1 MGQKKSSAIGARGIG
16 KKNFGKPKREGT
28 EKLNMEPLKQAKN
41 YKGPQGPVVLAI
53 LDGVGIGTCKEG
65 DIVSRANTPTLDWL
79 RQNTLGTKLKAHG
92 IAVGMPSDADMGN
105 SEIGHNAIGCGRVF
119 AQGARLVNEAIEN
132 RTLFNGEVWKEL
144 IENVT
149 RHRSKLHF
157 IGLFSDGNVHS
168 HIDHLEALLKEAKN
182 QGVKKA
188 CVHILLDG
196 RDVPPTSALE
206 YVARFE
212 DFLAGLKKDS
222 DIDFAIASG
231 GGRMQITMDRY
242 QANWDLVERG
252 WKTHVLGDG
261 RKFKSA
267 REAIETLR
275 QEDPGVI
282 DQDLPPFVIARNN
295 APLGPIKENDSVIF
309 FNFRGDRAIEISMA
323 FEEENFDKFP
333 RGPKLNV
340 KFAGMMQYDGDA
352 LIPKKYLVNPP
363 GIDRTVGE
371 YLVKSGVRQLAI
383 SETQKFGHV
392 TYFFNGNRSGKF
404 DDSLED
410 YVEIPSDRVPFEQ
423 RPWMKA
429 AEITDKVVEAIGG
442 GRYRFIRL
450 NYANGDMVGH
460 TGIIEAVEIAVEAVD
475 LCLSR
480 LLRAVKKASGILVVS
495 ADHGNADDMFECNH
509 KTGEIICDEKTGKP
523 KPRTAHS
530 LNPVFAYVYE
540 PTGNVKMGLSQH
552 ANLGISSLAATC
564 LTLLGFVPPE
574 DYTPSIIDIK

>member
-1 MGQKKSSAIGARGIG
+1 
-16 KKNFGKPKREGT
+16 
-28 EKLNMEPLKQAKN
+28 MEPLKQTKN
-41 YKGPQGPVVLAI
+41 YSGPQGPVVLAI

-65 DIVSRANTPTLDWL
+65 DIVSRAATPTLDWL
-79 RQNTLGTKLKAHG
+79 AQNTLSARLKAHG
-92 IAVGMPSDADMGN
+92 TAVGMPSDADMGN

-132 RTLFNGEVWKEL
+132 RSLFRGEVWKEL
-144 IENVT
+144 IENVI
-149 RHRSKLHF
+149 RHHSKLHF

-168 HIDHLEALLKEAKN
+168 HIDHLEALLKQAKN

-188 CVHILLDG
+188 CLHILLDG

-206 YVARFE
+206 YVDRLE
-212 DFLAGLKKDS
+212 NFLKGLKKDS

-242 QANWDLVERG
+242 QANWGMVERG

-261 RKFKSA
+261 RKFNSA

-275 QEDPGVI
+275 RESPDVI
-282 DQDLPPFVIARNN
+282 DQDLRPFVIARNN
-295 APLGPIKENDSVIF
+295 APLGPIEENDSVIF
-309 FNFRGDRAIEISMA
+309 FNFRGDRAIEISQA
-323 FEEENFDKFP
+323 FEAENFDRFP
-333 RGPKLNV
+333 RGPRLNV
-340 KFAGMMQYDGDA
+340 KYAGMMQYDGDA
-352 LIPKKYLVNPP
+352 LIPKKFLVNPP

-371 YLVKSGVRQLAI
+371 YLVRAGIRQLAI

-404 DDSLED
+404 DDALED

-429 AEITDKVVEAIGG
+429 AEITDRVVEAIEG

-460 TGIIEAVEIAVEAVD
+460 TGIVQAVEIAVETVD

-480 LLRAVKKASGILVVS
+480 LVRAVKKTGGILVVS
-495 ADHGNADDMFECNH
+495 ADHGNADDMFECNS
-509 KTGEIICDEKTGKP
+509 KTGETIYDEKTGKP

-540 PTGNVKMGLSQH
+540 PSGGVKMGLSRH
-552 ANLGISSLAATC
+552 KNLGISSLAATC

-574 DYTPSIIDIK
+574 DYTPSIITIDSS

>member
-1 MGQKKSSAIGARGIG
+1 
-16 KKNFGKPKREGT
+16 
-28 EKLNMEPLKQAKN
+28 MEPLIKAKKF
-41 YKGPQGPVVLAI
+41 KGPKGPVVLTI
-53 LDGVGIGTCKEG
+53 LDGVGIGACSEG

-79 RQNTLGTKLKAHG
+79 AQNALAAKLKAHG
-92 IAVGMPSDADMGN
+92 TAVGMPSDKDMGN

-119 AQGARLVNEAIEN
+119 AQGARLVNEAIES
-132 RTLFNGEVWKEL
+132 RSLFEGEVWKEF
-144 IENVT
+144 IENVVQ
-149 RHRSKLHF
+149 HDSKLHF

-168 HIDHLEALLKEAKN
+168 HIDHLEAMLTEAKA

-206 YVARFE
+206 YVDRFE
-212 DFLAGLKKDS
+212 DFLAALKKDG

-242 QANWDLVERG
+242 QANWGMVERG
-252 WKTHVLGDG
+252 WKTHVLGEG
-261 RKFKSA
+261 RTFDSA

-275 QEDPGVI
+275 RENPDAI
-282 DQDLPPFVIARNN
+282 DQDLPPFVIARDHK
-295 APLGPIKENDSVIF
+295 PLGPIEEHDCVIF

-323 FEEENFDKFP
+323 FEEAEFDKFP

-340 KFAGMMQYDGDA
+340 RYAGMMQYDGDA

-371 YLVKSGVRQLAI
+371 YLVNAGIRQLAI

-404 DDSLED
+404 DDTLED
-410 YVEIPSDRVPFEQ
+410 YIEILSDIIPFEQ

-429 AEITDKVVEAIGG
+429 AEITDKVVEAIQGN
-442 GRYRFIRL
+442 RYDFIRL

-460 TGIIEAVEIAVEAVD
+460 TGNPQAVEIAVETID
-475 LCLSR
+475 LCLAR
-480 LLRAVKKASGILVVS
+480 LVRAVKKAGGILVVS
-495 ADHGNADDMFECNH
+495 SDHGNSDDMYECDY
-509 KTGEIICDEKTGKP
+509 KTGNVIYDEKTGKP

-530 LNPVFAYVYE
+530 LNPVFAYVYA
-540 PTGNVKMGLSQH
+540 PGDTIKMKVSKH
-552 ANLGISSLAATC
+552 KDLGISSLAATC
-564 LTLLGFVPPE
+564 LTLLGFEPPA